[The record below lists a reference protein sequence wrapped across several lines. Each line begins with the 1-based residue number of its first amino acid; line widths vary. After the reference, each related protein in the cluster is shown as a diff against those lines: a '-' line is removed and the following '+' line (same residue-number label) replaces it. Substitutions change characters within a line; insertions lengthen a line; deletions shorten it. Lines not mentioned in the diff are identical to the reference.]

1 MVDCLSKLYDC
12 PVTVVAWVNYMKGNE
27 ETLEVVGPLS
37 DNFLNARLLKSVAC
51 SNWARDEW
59 ARWSSCYLSFGC
71 HPLNAIDLG
80 SRSINHTYLDLK

>member
-1 MVDCLSKLYDC
+1 MVDRLSKLYDC

-51 SNWARDEW
+51 S
-59 ARWSSCYLSFGC
+59 
-71 HPLNAIDLG
+71 
-80 SRSINHTYLDLK
+80 T